1 MNLPGLQW
9 YQRLNLVRQGVVDPD
24 FVHRVSVNPFG
35 PTNKQPIVADAPQ
48 PRNVLGRVAL
58 AGAVSKPGLLIH
70 LYVCK
75 GLAKSPLPAVRKERI
90 TETKALSE
98 ASTPKKSNC
107 SQT

>member
-1 MNLPGLQW
+1 
-9 YQRLNLVRQGVVDPD
+9 
-24 FVHRVSVNPFG
+24 
-35 PTNKQPIVADAPQ
+35 
-48 PRNVLGRVAL
+48 
-58 AGAVSKPGLLIH
+58 VSKPGLLIH